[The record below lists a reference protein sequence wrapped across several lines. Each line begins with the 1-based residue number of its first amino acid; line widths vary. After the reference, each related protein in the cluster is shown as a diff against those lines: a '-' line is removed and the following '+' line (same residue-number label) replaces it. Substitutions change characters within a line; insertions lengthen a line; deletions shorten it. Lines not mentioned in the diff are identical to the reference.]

1 MKTNGI
7 LFSRNIFYRIYF
19 LLIELT
25 AKHIAAARQIVHVAN
40 CVRGGNSFIKKSML
54 FAVKNARTGGAWWN
68 KKNNFHRT
76 KSHTIAA
83 IYEVLFFVTT

>member
-1 MKTNGI
+1 MILTKSKGI

-40 CVRGGNSFIKKSML
+40 CVRGGNSFIKKKSML
-54 FAVKNARTGGAWWN
+54 FAVKMHARWCVVEQ
-68 KKNNFHRT
+68 KK
-76 KSHTIAA
+76 
-83 IYEVLFFVTT
+83 